1 MHRLFTLQRAAH
13 ASPVAILVLL
23 VVNAIP
29 LVGVLFLGWDLPTI
43 VALYWAEN
51 GVVGVFAF
59 ARIMTA
65 RGSRAARPEPPP
77 PPPPGGR
84 PVIQLNAQAAGCFMG
99 GFFVVHY
106 GVFWLVHGLF
116 VWLFLPMAFA
126 MLGGG
131 GAGAAIGGGGAGAA
145 IGGGYD
151 PGNPFSSVV
160 MPSVAIVL
168 ATVPFMFASHGV
180 SFVLNWVLGGE
191 RDASTP
197 AAEMAAPYARVVV
210 LHLTILL
217 GAFAVAFL
225 GAPIWALVVMVG
237 LKTAFDLG
245 AHLAERRRAEGRAA
259 GAGVALPVRTVTR
272 TIR

>member
-1 MHRLFTLQRAAH
+1 MVPGQYAGLVNRLLTLQRAAH
-13 ASPVAILVLL
+13 ASPVAIAVLL
-23 VVNAIP
+23 AVNAIP

-59 ARIMTA
+59 ARILTA
-65 RGSRAARPEPPP
+65 RGGLVAGVEPPP
-77 PPPPGGR
+77 PPAPGGP
-84 PVIQLNAQAAGCFMG
+84 PVIQLNSSLAGCFTG

-106 GVFWLVHGLF
+106 GIFWFVHGMF
-116 VWLFLPMAFA
+116 VWLFLPMAFS
-126 MLGGG
+126 MVGGG
-131 GAGAAIGGGGAGAA
+131 FTNDMPG
-145 IGGGYD
+145 D
-151 PGNPFSSVV
+151 PLSTVV

-180 SFVLNWVLGGE
+180 SFVLNWLIGGE
-191 RDASTP
+191 RNTSTT
-197 AAEMAAPYARVVV
+197 AAEMAAPYTRVVV
-210 LHLTILL
+210 LHLTILF

-225 GAPIWALVVMVG
+225 GAPVWAMVVMVG
-237 LKTAFDLG
+237 VKTAFDLG

-259 GAGVALPVRTVTR
+259 SAGVVLPVRTVTR